1 MKYGKHGLSKKT
13 QSVLVSK
20 SLYKTEQEAR
30 DFVKRAGYD
39 DSYKLHPDQPK
50 NNAYWRFRQYKPH
63 EGAKYITETMS
74 DGESKKVVE
83 ITPKKPNDLVE
94 TLQNLRPGKGLRNAR
109 EGVDVVKRS

>member
-1 MKYGKHGLSKKT
+1 
-13 QSVLVSK
+13 
-20 SLYKTEQEAR
+20 
-30 DFVKRAGYD
+30 
-39 DSYKLHPDQPK
+39 
-50 NNAYWRFRQYKPH
+50 
-63 EGAKYITETMS
+63 MS